1 MSPVI
6 TEVQLQ
12 KRGVVAVSIDG
23 DDEPT
28 LLPVDTVALH
38 RLREGDH
45 LPPDEWR
52 AVSSEGR
59 RLLAVRKALEILA
72 RAQKTEHELRTSLAR
87 TFEPDAVEGA
97 VERMASLGY
106 LNDEAWAKNYVASGR
121 AAERGRALLR
131 HELGKHGVP
140 DPLVVT
146 AIEEHDDRA
155 AAIAAAT
162 KRMRSLRRLDEA
174 KRSKRLYDFLRRRG
188 FSSSIARD
196 AMSEVLRN
204 AEANDASD
212 AEELDPLD

>member
-23 DDEPT
+23 DDAPT

-45 LPPDEWR
+45 LPPEEWR
-52 AVSSEGR
+52 AVASEGR

-72 RAQKTEHELRTSLAR
+72 RAQKTEHELRTALTR
-87 TFEPDAVEGA
+87 EFEPDAVEGA

-131 HELGKHGVP
+131 HELGQHGVP

-146 AIEEHDDRA
+146 TIEEHDDRA
-155 AAIAAAT
+155 AAVAAAS
-162 KRMRSLRRLDEA
+162 KRMRALRRLDEA

-188 FSSSIARD
+188 FSSSVARD
-196 AMSEVLRN
+196 AMAEVLAS
-204 AEANDASD
+204 AEASEGGESED
-212 AEELDPLD
+212 LDLLD